1 MYSVNTLEEQQAP
14 MAVSVRIAA
23 IALGLSSLALLSG
36 RGTFAAIL
44 AVGVLAMLLSP
55 GGAKTFRDFRRA
67 AVAPQL
73 LMVAA
78 VFAAWV
84 PSTALSYLPWTS
96 VQVLARMAL
105 FLVLGVWVYAYF
117 SGRPRALD
125 LLLKA
130 LFVGLAFGLVVAI
143 LGTWAFPEAMVLI
156 KGHVASSTVH
166 AVLMVKG
173 FASAAVVLVPFVA
186 WTGWRLGD
194 LWKAAS
200 LVLVMGL
207 LTLAV
212 LAGSRAG
219 MAGLIGALGIVL
231 VACMTRRESR
241 RWAGS
246 LVVLFVLTIGGILIY
261 LSGRPYGGSVP
272 EDVLIFPTWLIDPHR
287 QVIWQYALHLAEQ
300 RPWIGW
306 GINTINL
313 VPQLPGTSPIEFGV
327 PVLPSHPHNWILE
340 IFAETGIIGG
350 IAMLFAVGLQFSA
363 MLRRYRAGG
372 EGRMLA
378 ALAASAAFFV
388 SGLFNFSF
396 WSAWWQVSYV
406 LVLALLYAGRPAEA
420 GSASLPPRSG
430 PSIMPTTP

>member
-1 MYSVNTLEEQQAP
+1 

-23 IALGLSSLALLSG
+23 VALGLSSLALLNS
-36 RGTFAAIL
+36 RGAFAGAL
-44 AVGVLAMLLSP
+44 AVVLLAMLFSP
-55 GGAKTFRDFRRA
+55 GRAETFRTFRRA
-67 AVAPQL
+67 AVTPQL
-73 LMVAA
+73 TTAALVLVA
-78 VFAAWV
+78 WL
-84 PSTALSYLPWTS
+84 PSTVLSHLPWES
-96 VQVLARMAL
+96 VQVLARMVL
-105 FLVLGVWVYAYF
+105 FLVLGVWIYAYF

-130 LFVGLAFGLVVAI
+130 LFAGLAFGLLVAN
-143 LGTWAFPEAMVLI
+143 LGVWAFPDVMVLV
-156 KGHVASSTVH
+156 KGHAASSTEH

-186 WTGWRLGD
+186 WAGLRLGGV
-194 LWKAAS
+194 WKAAS
-200 LVLVMGL
+200 FVLAIGL
-207 LTLAV
+207 LSLVV

-231 VACMTRRESR
+231 VACMTRPESR

-246 LVVLFVLTIGGILIY
+246 LAVLFVLTIAGILIY
-261 LSGRPYGGSVP
+261 LSGRPHGGSVP
-272 EDVLIFPTWLIDPHR
+272 EDVLIFPTWLVDPHR

-350 IAMLFAVGLQFSA
+350 IAMLVAVVLQFSA
-363 MLRRYRAGG
+363 MLRRYRTGG

-406 LVLALLYAGRPAEA
+406 LVLALLYAGRPDEA
-420 GSASLPPRSG
+420 GRG
-430 PSIMPTTP
+430 PLAHRGEPSTMPTTP

>member
-1 MYSVNTLEEQQAP
+1 
-14 MAVSVRIAA
+14 MAVSVRIAGFA
-23 IALGLSSLALLSG
+23 MGLSSLALLNS
-36 RGTFAAIL
+36 RGAFAGAL
-44 AVGVLAMLLSP
+44 AVGLLAMLFSP
-55 GGAKTFRDFRRA
+55 GRAETIRNFRRA
-67 AVAPQL
+67 AVTPQ
-73 LMVAA
+73 VTAA
-78 VFAAWV
+78 ALVLIAWV
-84 PSTALSYLPWTS
+84 PSTVLSYFPWES

-105 FLVLGVWVYAYF
+105 FLALGVWVYAYF
-117 SGRPRALD
+117 SVWPRALD
-125 LLLKA
+125 LLLKVM
-130 LFVGLAFGLVVAI
+130 FVGLGFGLVVAN
-143 LGTWAFPEAMVLI
+143 LGVWAFPDVMVLI
-156 KGHVASSTVH
+156 KGYAASSTIQ

-173 FASAAVVLVPFVA
+173 FASAAVILTPFVVWA
-186 WTGWRLGD
+186 GWRLGGV
-194 LWKAAS
+194 WKAAS
-200 LVLVMGL
+200 LVLAMGL

-231 VACMTRRESR
+231 VACMTRKESR
-241 RWAGS
+241 RWAAS
-246 LVVLFVLTIGGILIY
+246 LALILVVTITGILFY
-261 LSGRPYGGSVP
+261 LSDRPHGGSVP
-272 EDVLIFPTWLIDPHR
+272 EDVLIFPAWLIDPHR

-350 IAMLFAVGLQFSA
+350 IAMLIAVGLQFSA
-363 MLRRYRAGG
+363 MLRRYRTGG

-406 LVLALLYAGRPAEA
+406 LVFALL
-420 GSASLPPRSG
+420 SASRKPAANEDRF
-430 PSIMPTTP
+430 

>member
-1 MYSVNTLEEQQAP
+1 
-14 MAVSVRIAA
+14 MAVSVRIAGFA
-23 IALGLSSLALLSG
+23 MGLSSFALLNS
-36 RGTFAAIL
+36 RGAFAGAL
-44 AVGVLAMLLSP
+44 AVGLLAMLFSP
-55 GGAKTFRDFRRA
+55 GRAETFRNFRRA
-67 AVAPQL
+67 AVTPQ
-73 LMVAA
+73 VTAA
-78 VFAAWV
+78 ALVLAAWV
-84 PSTALSYLPWTS
+84 PSTVLSYLPWES
-96 VQVLARMAL
+96 VQVLGRMAL

-117 SGRPRALD
+117 SVRPRALD
-125 LLLKA
+125 LLLKV
-130 LFVGLAFGLVVAI
+130 LFVGLAFGLLIAN
-143 LGTWAFPEAMVLI
+143 LGVWSFPDVMVLI
-156 KGHVASSTVH
+156 KGYAASSTVH

-173 FASAAVVLVPFVA
+173 FASAAVVLVPFVVWA
-186 WTGWRLGD
+186 GWRLGG
-194 LWKAAS
+194 LWKATS
-200 LVLVMGL
+200 FVLATGL
-207 LTLAV
+207 LALAV

-231 VACMTRRESR
+231 VACMPRRESR

-246 LVVLFVLTIGGILIY
+246 LVLLFVLTIAGILIY
-261 LSGRPYGGSVP
+261 LSGRPHGGSVP

-313 VPQLPGTSPIEFGV
+313 VPQLPGTLPIEFGV

-350 IAMLFAVGLQFSA
+350 TAMLFAVVLQFAA
-363 MLRRYRAGG
+363 MLRRYRTGG

-420 GSASLPPRSG
+420 ARETLPPRSG
-430 PSIMPTTP
+430 SSALPATP

>member
-1 MYSVNTLEEQQAP
+1 MRSVNAPEEPQAL

-23 IALGLSSLALLSG
+23 VAMGLSSLALLNS
-36 RGTFAAIL
+36 RGAFAAIL
-44 AVGVLAMLLSP
+44 VAGMLAMLFSP
-55 GGAKTFRDFRRA
+55 GRAETFHNFRRA
-67 AVAPQL
+67 AVTPQVTIA
-73 LMVAA
+73 VA
-78 VFAAWV
+78 VLTAWV
-84 PSTALSYLPWTS
+84 PSTVLSYLPWAS

-105 FLVLGVWVYAYF
+105 FLALGVWVYAYF

-125 LLLKA
+125 LLLKV
-130 LFVGLAFGLVVAI
+130 LFVGLAFGLLVADF
-143 LGTWAFPEAMVLI
+143 GVWAFPDVMVLV
-156 KGHVASSTVH
+156 KGRVASSTEH

-186 WTGWRLGD
+186 WAGWRLGG

-200 LVLVMGL
+200 LALAMGL

-231 VACMTRRESR
+231 VACVTRGESR
-241 RWAGS
+241 RWAAS
-246 LVVLFVLTIGGILIY
+246 LVLVFVLTIAGILFY
-261 LSGRPYGGSVP
+261 LSARPHGGPVP
-272 EDVLIFPTWLIDPHR
+272 EDALIFPAWLVDSHR
-287 QVIWQYALHLAEQ
+287 QVIWQYALHLVEQ
-300 RPWIGW
+300 RPWVGW

-313 VPQLPGTSPIEFGV
+313 VPQLPGTSSIEFGV
-327 PVLPSHPHNWILE
+327 PVLPSHPHNWVLE
-340 IFAETGIIGG
+340 VFAETGIIGG
-350 IAMLFAVGLQFSA
+350 LAMLIAVALQFFT
-363 MLRRYRAGG
+363 MLRRYRMGG
-372 EGRMLA
+372 EGRILA

-420 GSASLPPRSG
+420 GRETPRQRSG
-430 PSIMPTTP
+430 SISTPTPP